1 MKIKSSLQKR
11 ICPICGQIYHEPP
24 ALSRAD
30 GETQIC
36 PDCGTREALQ
46 SIGVCNEEQEK
57 IIKISMFYD
66 VKNEE
71 VQYGRIL

>member
-1 MKIKSSLQKR
+1 MKIKSSLQER

-24 ALSRAD
+24 AFSRAD
-30 GETQIC
+30 GS

-57 IIKISMFYD
+57 IINTIHQHT
-66 VKNEE
+66 KN
-71 VQYGRIL
+71 I